1 MPILSMIA
9 ALARNNVIGL
19 DNTLPWHLP
28 EDLKHFRAITLGKPV
43 IMGRKTWDSLPPKF
57 RPLPGRRNIVISRN
71 RKLAIAGAE
80 VVDSLAAALALLD
93 TDAEGIVIGGAELYR
108 LALPL
113 ADRLYLTRIDAEFAG
128 DAFFPAIAPSEWIET
143 ERQTA
148 RSADGLDYAFVRME
162 RTRTTRN

>member
-1 MPILSMIA
+1 MPTLSMIA
-9 ALARNNVIGL
+9 ALARNNVIGQ

-28 EDLKHFRAITLGKPV
+28 EDLKHFRAITQGKPV

-57 RPLPGRRNIVISRN
+57 RPLPGRRNIVVSRN
-71 RKLAIAGAE
+71 RKLALAGAE

-93 TDAEGIVIGGAELYR
+93 HDAEGVVIGGAELYR

-128 DAFFPAIAPSEWIET
+128 DAFFPPIAPSEWIET

-162 RTRTTRN
+162 RAQTTRN